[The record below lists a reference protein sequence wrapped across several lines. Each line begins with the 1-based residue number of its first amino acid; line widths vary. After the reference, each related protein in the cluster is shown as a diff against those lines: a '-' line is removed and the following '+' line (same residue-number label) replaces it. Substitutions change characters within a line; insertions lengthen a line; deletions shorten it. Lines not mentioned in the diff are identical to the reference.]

1 MEKEYP
7 KFNEIL
13 SDFEEFYSLQLI
25 NIKKGF
31 KEINNDKYEF
41 EEIFDVYFPSK
52 ALLKQKYAN
61 MHVYSFISLFF
72 VVTSK
77 CLMLVYTYLKLKE
90 RHEKKSHEFVIK
102 KYLLRQKL
110 NFDLTRDLP
119 LDFK

>member
-25 NIKKGF
+25 IIKKGF
-31 KEINNDKYEF
+31 KEINNDECEF
-41 EEIFDVYFPSK
+41 EEIFDVYLPSK
-52 ALLKQKYAN
+52 ALLEQKYAN
-61 MHVYSFISLFF
+61 MHVYSFTSLFF
-72 VVTSK
+72 VVTSI

-102 KYLLRQKL
+102 KYLLRQKTKFRFNPRFTSRL
-110 NFDLTRDLP
+110 
-119 LDFK
+119 